1 MSSFHYNGNALGK
14 MEPQKIKTKY
24 QYLLGYLKSVNDDG
38 LLVSAT
44 GLVKLLRGENDSEVT
59 PYEAESY
66 FEVYRSLS
74 RKKIKGRLHYL
85 VQRGYILLVYEK
97 EMDDYSLSL
106 STKGVNCSLLRMTN
120 KSQNPKK
127 MKPTIIKK

>member
-1 MSSFHYNGNALGK
+1 

-24 QYLLGYLKSVNDDG
+24 QYLLGYLKSVTDDG

-44 GLVKLLRGENDSEVT
+44 GLVKLLRGESDSEVT
-59 PYEAESY
+59 PYEAKAY
-66 FEVYRSLS
+66 FGVYRSLS

-85 VQRGYILLVYEK
+85 IQRGYILLVYEK

-106 STKGVNCSLLRMTN
+106 STKGVDSYLLRTIN
-120 KSQNPKK
+120 RDQNQEKA
-127 MKPTIIKK
+127 KPTIIKK

>member
-1 MSSFHYNGNALGK
+1 

-44 GLVKLLRGENDSEVT
+44 GLVKLLRGESDSEVT

-66 FEVYRSLS
+66 FGVYRSLS

-106 STKGVNCSLLRMTN
+106 STKGVTCSLLRTTN
-120 KSQNPKK
+120 KDQNPKK